1 VQDEITVNQ
10 SGVKGFFGLWKV
22 EVSRG
27 AAEDSEFRIVNEA
40 AGRLMADEGGLMSDE
55 LAVPADDV
63 GVPTAEFKL
72 KLAAT
77 RGSLF
82 FVLCWPLAPT

>member
-1 VQDEITVNQ
+1 MN
-10 SGVKGFFGLWKV
+10 
-22 EVSRG
+22 
-27 AAEDSEFRIVNEA
+27 SELRIVNEA

-72 KLAAT
+72 
-77 RGSLF
+77 R
-82 FVLCWPLAPT
+82 